1 MRYTSR
7 GRKSLALLLSVI
19 LVRSTGGAPFALA
32 EPPPE
37 PCILLKVS
45 AASIPPDEAKDR
57 LDAMQTLL
65 EKGLHVRWVSSK
77 SVERVAHEAPEAF
90 PVADEEALEA
100 ISKSLGEAI
109 RHMDRM
115 ETEAAASGLADTE
128 ERARSFRFGEST
140 RPYLAEVFLRRGI
153 LFLWEGDPGKAEE
166 MFARSRALRPEFS
179 PDPAMFSPP
188 FLDAWKR
195 AGLRPPP
202 QAELLVTSLPPG
214 AKIYLDGEEA
224 GTTPARVHV
233 SGPGPVHIR
242 VLAEGYLRGERTGQW
257 LPGDFDSLEFPLVP
271 DRNAVLAE
279 ILSSSPDGKEA
290 GPILSRMLVET
301 GARRTALL
309 LLEEGI
315 GGPVM
320 RVVSQDR
327 EQDVPAVLG
336 TVKWNGGNEGTG
348 QVAAST
354 IEMLQKA
361 GWPAQPGTDVALSP
375 WYHQWWFWTLVG
387 VAVVGVAAGIGGGG
401 GGGGSD
407 GSSSGTIGVDF

>member
-1 MRYTSR
+1 LA
-7 GRKSLALLLSVI
+7 KS
-19 LVRSTGGAPFALA
+19 
-32 EPPPE
+32 PPE

-45 AASIPPDEAKDR
+45 AASIPTEEAKDR

-65 EKGLHVRWVSSK
+65 EDGLHVRWVSSK
-77 SVERVAHEAPEAF
+77 SVEHVAEEAPEAF

-115 ETEAAASGLADTE
+115 ETEAAAAGLADTE

-153 LFLWEGDPGKAEE
+153 LFLWEGYPGKAEE
-166 MFARSRALRPEFS
+166 TLARSRALRPGFS

-188 FLDAWKR
+188 FLDAWER

-214 AKIYLDGEEA
+214 AKIYLDGAEA

-233 SGPGPVHIR
+233 SDPGPVHIQ

-290 GPILSRMLVET
+290 GPILSRMIVET
-301 GARRTALL
+301 GARRVALL
-309 LLEEGI
+309 LLEEGK
-315 GGPVM
+315 GGPVL

-336 TVKWNGGNEGTG
+336 TVKWNGENEGTG

-375 WYHQWWFWTLVG
+375 WYHKWWFWTLVG
-387 VAVVGVAAGIGGGG
+387 VAAVGVAAGIGGSGG
-401 GGGGSD
+401 GESS